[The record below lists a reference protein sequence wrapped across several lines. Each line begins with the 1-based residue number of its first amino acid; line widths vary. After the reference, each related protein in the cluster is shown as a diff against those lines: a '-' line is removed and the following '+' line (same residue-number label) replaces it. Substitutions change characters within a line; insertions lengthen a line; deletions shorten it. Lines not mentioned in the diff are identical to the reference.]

1 MGINTMNSEGNLLR
15 ANRKI
20 LDAFKTL
27 PAVDRKKIYI
37 VTVIQVILG
46 FLDLLGVFAIG
57 LVAVISVNGV
67 KSLTPGSSVLK
78 FTDFFGVSGLSFQN
92 QVAIFGAIATII
104 LIVRTFASMY
114 FNRKILYY
122 LSRVAALFSA
132 NLISKLLTQDLL
144 TIQKKSIQETLY
156 AVTNGVNSL
165 FLNLIASVLSLITD
179 CFLMIILFA
188 GLFYLDVLM
197 SLFTVIIFATVSL
210 VLYRRVQKRISHLS
224 ESMVNLTIESNEKII
239 DAINSYRDLFV
250 RNRRSFYI
258 NRLRELR
265 IDQANYSAELAFI
278 PSISKYLIEITL
290 VLGSISICAI
300 QFLLKDSTS
309 AIATLSVFLAASTRI
324 APAILRIQSGLISI
338 KSSFGSVDKTLQMI
352 EDFKVTP
359 ELNQLCAPLNTDH
372 YNFNANVSFKDIS
385 FTYPG
390 SNKVSIDNANFEI
403 IPGEIVSFVGPSGA
417 GKTTIVD
424 LLLGLLKPDSG
435 EIKISGVSPLAAID
449 KWPGAMAY
457 VPQDTN
463 IINSSIKNNVSI
475 GFPESEQINSLV
487 FEAIRIAQLQEYMR
501 ENLLNLESV
510 VGENGSKLS
519 GGQRQRLGIARALYL
534 KPKLIVLDEA
544 TSSLDSQ
551 TESDISDAIYEL
563 RGKVTVILIAHRLS
577 TVRKSDKIVY
587 MENGKILSIGNFEKV
602 KSEIPNFHKQASLM
616 GL

>member
-1 MGINTMNSEGNLLR
+1 
-15 ANRKI
+15 
-20 LDAFKTL
+20 
-27 PAVDRKKIYI
+27 
-37 VTVIQVILG
+37 
-46 FLDLLGVFAIG
+46 
-57 LVAVISVNGV
+57 
-67 KSLTPGSSVLK
+67 
-78 FTDFFGVSGLSFQN
+78 
-92 QVAIFGAIATII
+92 
-104 LIVRTFASMY
+104 
-114 FNRKILYY
+114 
-122 LSRVAALFSA
+122 
-132 NLISKLLTQDLL
+132 
-144 TIQKKSIQETLY
+144 
-156 AVTNGVNSL
+156 
-165 FLNLIASVLSLITD
+165 
-179 CFLMIILFA
+179 MIILFA

-210 VLYRRVQKRISHLS
+210 VLYKRVQKRISHLS

-424 LLLGLLKPDSG
+424 LLLGLLKPDTG
-435 EIKISGVSPLAAID
+435 EIRISGVSPLAAID

-519 GGQRQRLGIARALYL
+519 GGQRQRLGIARALMT
-534 KPKLIVLDEA
+534 KPHVLILDEA
-544 TSSLDSQ
+544 TSSLDVE
-551 TESDISDAIYEL
+551 TEDAISSFVDNL
-563 RGKVTVILIAHRLS
+563 STSITVITIAHRIS
-577 TVRKSDKIVY
+577 SIRNADSIYY
-587 MENGKILSIGNFEKV
+587 MSNGEIIANGEFEVLRSKV
-602 KSEIPNFHKQASLM
+602 PGFDRQAGLM

>member
-1 MGINTMNSEGNLLR
+1 MGVETMISEGNLMR
-15 ANRKI
+15 SNRKI
-20 LDAFKTL
+20 FDAFKTL
-27 PAVDRKKIYI
+27 PAVDRRKLYI
-37 VTVIQVILG
+37 ITVIQVILS
-46 FLDLLGVFAIG
+46 FLDLLGVFIIG
-57 LVAVISVNGV
+57 LVAVISLNGV

-92 QVAIFGAIATII
+92 QVAIFGAIATVI
-104 LIVRTFASMY
+104 LIVRTLASMY

-179 CFLMIILFA
+179 CFLMIILFT

-210 VLYRRVQKRISHLS
+210 VLYKRVQKRISYLS

-352 EDFKVTP
+352 EDFKVIP
-359 ELNQLCAPLNTDH
+359 ELNQLCAPLNTNH
-372 YNFNANVSFKDIS
+372 YNFNPNVSFKDIS

-403 IPGEIVSFVGPSGA
+403 IPGEIVSLVGPSGA

-435 EIKISGVSPLAAID
+435 EIRISGVSPLEAID

-487 FEAIRIAQLQEYMR
+487 FEALRMAQLQEYMR
-501 ENLLNLESV
+501 ENLLDLETF

-551 TESDISDAIYEL
+551 TESDISEAIYEL